1 MHHIS
6 YKNKIMKEKQLIYNA
21 IRTPDGTMLVSYH
34 RHDYKT
40 HLDDNGETYVIDG
53 GLDYIRT
60 SVNKIPAEDLSLY
73 DDEPFE
79 VIREHV
85 FRGGRGKSGKDELK
99 YVKLSEVDDEWLGA
113 IIDYEEERRPN
124 NPQLKWYYLE
134 NDYRNKLCIK

>member
-6 YKNKIMKEKQLIYNA
+6 YKNQIMKEKQLIYNA
-21 IRTPDGTMLVSYH
+21 IRTPDGTILVSYH

-40 HLDDNGETYVIDG
+40 HLDANGETYVIDG

-85 FRGGRGKSGKDELK
+85 FRGGKGKSGKKELK
-99 YVKLSEVDDEWLGA
+99 YIKLSEVDDEWLGA
-113 IIDYEEERRPN
+113 IIDYENCIRPN
-124 NPQLKWYYLE
+124 NKYLKYYNKELE
-134 NDYRNKLCIK
+134 YRKLNK

>member
-21 IRTPDGTMLVSYH
+21 IRTPDGTILVSYH

-40 HLDDNGETYVIDG
+40 HLDANGETYIIDG

-85 FRGGRGKSGKDELK
+85 FRGGRGIDGKQPLK
-99 YVKLSEVDDEWLGA
+99 YVKLSEVNDEWLGA

-134 NDYRNKLCIK
+134 NDYRNKNEMK

>member
-1 MHHIS
+1 
-6 YKNKIMKEKQLIYNA
+6 MKEKQLIYNA
-21 IRTPDGTMLVSYH
+21 IRTPDGTVLVSYH

-85 FRGGRGKSGKDELK
+85 FRGGRGVNGDEPLK
-99 YVKLSEVDDEWLGA
+99 YVLLKDINDDWLNA
-113 IIDYEEERRPN
+113 IIDYEEEHRPN
-124 NPQLKWYYLE
+124 NPQLKWYNLE
-134 NDYRNKLCIK
+134 NDYRNKLCMK